1 MIQQHLV
8 TISVGIILGV
18 LARLY
23 MLRIDYRQYPS
34 YPHGFVT
41 HLSLGFIAA
50 ALGAVA
56 VPAIA
61 KPDYT
66 AVTFLALAAQQFRE
80 VRNIE
85 RETLSRLD
93 QMELV
98 PRGFDYIEGIARVF
112 EARNYLVM
120 ATALGTSLATYFLGW
135 VPGVV
140 TGIILILFFGRLM
153 RGEWVRDIAEVVPGQ
168 VHFDGAF
175 LKVNQ
180 IVIMNVGLPAFR
192 EKILKEGLGVVL
204 KPKDDNARATLNTVG
219 QRQAI
224 LHVAAALLGSKKEI
238 GEPEFNPLARK
249 DIDTGEIAIFLL
261 PNEPDIECL
270 VEAVGRVPVLE
281 SAKRMPLSTG
291 VSRSAAD

>member
-1 MIQQHLV
+1 MNQTLI
-8 TISVGIILGV
+8 TIAIGV
-18 LARLY
+18 IMGLAARFY
-23 MLRIDYRQYPS
+23 MLRVDYRQYPG
-34 YPHGFVT
+34 YPHGVVT

-56 VPAIA
+56 VPALA

-80 VRNIE
+80 VRGIE

-93 QMELV
+93 DMELV

-120 ATALGTSLATYFLGW
+120 ATSLGASLVTFSFGW
-135 VPGVV
+135 LA
-140 TGIILILFFGRLM
+140 GIPMGILLILLFGRLM
-153 RGEWVRDIAEVVPGQ
+153 QGEYVRDIAEIVPAQ
-168 VHFDGAF
+168 VHFEGSF

-180 IVIMNVGLPAFR
+180 IVIMNVGLPQFR
-192 EKILKEGLGVVL
+192 EKILKEGLGVVI
-204 KPKDDNARATLNTVG
+204 KPKNDDARATLNTIG

-224 LHVAAALLGSKKEI
+224 LHVIASLLGSKKEI

-249 DIDTGEIAIFLL
+249 DVDTGEIGVFIL
-261 PNEPDIECL
+261 PNEPDIECM

-281 SAKRMPLSTG
+281 SAKRVPLATKIG
-291 VSRSAAD
+291 RSAAD